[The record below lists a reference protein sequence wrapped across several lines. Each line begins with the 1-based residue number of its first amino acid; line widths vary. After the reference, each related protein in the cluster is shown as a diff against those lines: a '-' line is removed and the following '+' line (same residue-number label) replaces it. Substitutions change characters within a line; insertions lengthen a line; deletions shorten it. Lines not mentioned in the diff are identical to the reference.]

1 MNGGFIMEDKKVQ
14 ELVKECVQLID
25 SSETYEQGLNRV
37 CEKYD
42 IPYEEIFIPKSAR
55 VNLDDVGQT
64 SDELLDTLTFANNQS
79 AVVELFT
86 GLQQSINKI
95 NTDLVSSSI
104 ASSTGVVNQNPQLHG
119 FIFEE
124 IHAAV
129 FNMRARMAGKPY
141 IALVLKPRP
150 GQTYAKNSVDILIV
164 NSNTHEKL
172 QQYQLKCCATSDATI
187 QAISNGDYRNQRL
200 LVADGQ
206 AADVKKAF
214 PGKTVTTHLEYDGIS
229 SNPLTHAK
237 AKELQNAIQSGRW
250 DAINWN
256 EYSTNDLFYAG
267 LESLKTPVL
276 IDVIMRTVVGVGVKV
291 TGHTDESWSEV
302 FKRIG
307 IGVLD
312 DTSKLALTTA
322 AQIVIKKELVD
333 TVVGNLTASQIYAV
347 VSLAVDT
354 VKEIV
359 KVAEGKQD
367 INQAV
372 DHVAKKAVVAAAQL
386 AGGAGGATLG
396 GLTGGPIGAK
406 IGLVIGS
413 TTCGLLADKAYD
425 YVESKIEEF
434 TSENNENKVKV
445 PLHEKLSEKNLALN

>member
-1 MNGGFIMEDKKVQ
+1 MEEKKVQ

-25 SSETYEQGLNRV
+25 NSETYEEGLNKV

-42 IPYEEIFIPKSAR
+42 IPYEEMFVPKDAR
-55 VNLDDVGQT
+55 VNLDVVGKT
-64 SDELLDTLTFANNQS
+64 SDELLDVISFANNQA
-79 AVVELFT
+79 AVMELFT
-86 GLQQSINKI
+86 GLQQNINRI
-95 NTDLVSSSI
+95 NTDLVSASI
-104 ASSTGVVNQNPQLHG
+104 ASSTGIVNQNPQLHG

-141 IALVLKPRP
+141 VALVLKPRP

-164 NSNTHEKL
+164 NSKTHEKL
-172 QQYQLKCCATSDATI
+172 QQYQLKCCANSDATI

-214 PGKTVTTHLEYDGIS
+214 PGKTVTTHLDYDGIS
-229 SNPLTHAK
+229 SNPLSHAK
-237 AKELQNAIQSGRW
+237 AKEMQNAIQSGNW
-250 DAINWN
+250 DSINWN
-256 EYSTNDLFYAG
+256 EYSTSDLFYAG

-276 IDVIMRTVVGVGVKV
+276 IDVLMRTIVGVGIKV
-291 TGHTDESWSEV
+291 TGHTDETWGEV
-302 FKRIG
+302 LKKIG
-307 IGVLD
+307 LGVLD

-322 AQIVIKKELVD
+322 AQMVIKKELAD
-333 TVVGNLTASQIYAV
+333 TVVGNLTAPQIYAI

-386 AGGAGGATLG
+386 AGGAGGAALG
-396 GLTGGPIGAK
+396 AWIGGPVGAK
-406 IGLVIGS
+406 VGYVIGS
-413 TTCGLLADKAYD
+413 AGCGILADKAYD
-425 YVESKIEEF
+425 YVEKKIEEH
-434 TSENNENKVKV
+434 TSADKEENNVKI
-445 PLHEKLSEKNLALN
+445 PLHEKLAEKNLALN

>member
-1 MNGGFIMEDKKVQ
+1 M
-14 ELVKECVQLID
+14 
-25 SSETYEQGLNRV
+25 
-37 CEKYD
+37 
-42 IPYEEIFIPKSAR
+42 
-55 VNLDDVGQT
+55 
-64 SDELLDTLTFANNQS
+64 
-79 AVVELFT
+79 
-86 GLQQSINKI
+86 
-95 NTDLVSSSI
+95 
-104 ASSTGVVNQNPQLHG
+104 
-119 FIFEE
+119 
-124 IHAAV
+124 
-129 FNMRARMAGKPY
+129 
-141 IALVLKPRP
+141 
-150 GQTYAKNSVDILIV
+150 
-164 NSNTHEKL
+164 
-172 QQYQLKCCATSDATI
+172 
-187 QAISNGDYRNQRL
+187 
-200 LVADGQ
+200 
-206 AADVKKAF
+206 
-214 PGKTVTTHLEYDGIS
+214 EYDGIS

-322 AQIVIKKELVD
+322 AQIVIKKELAD

-396 GLTGGPIGAK
+396 GLIGGPIGAQ
-406 IGLVIGS
+406 
-413 TTCGLLADKAYD
+413 
-425 YVESKIEEF
+425 IE
-434 TSENNENKVKV
+434 
-445 PLHEKLSEKNLALN
+445 

>member
-1 MNGGFIMEDKKVQ
+1 MEEKKVQ

-25 SSETYEQGLNRV
+25 NSDTYEEGLNKV

-42 IPYEEIFIPKSAR
+42 IPYDEMFLLEKER
-55 VNLDDVGQT
+55 VNLDVDGKN
-64 SDELLDTLTFANNQS
+64 SDELLNVISFANNQT
-79 AVVELFT
+79 AVMELFT
-86 GLQQSINKI
+86 GLEQNINKI
-95 NTDLVSSSI
+95 NTDLVSATI
-104 ASSTGVVNQNPQLHG
+104 ASSTGVVNQNPHLHG

-141 IALVLKPRP
+141 VALVLKPRV
-150 GQTYAKNSVDILIV
+150 GQTYAKNSVDILII
-164 NSNTHEKL
+164 NSKTHEKL
-172 QQYQLKCCATSDATI
+172 QQYQLKCCVNSDATI

-214 PGKTVTTHLEYDGIS
+214 PGKTVTTHLDYDGIS

-237 AKELQNAIQSGRW
+237 AKEMQNAIQSGNW

-256 EYSTNDLFYAG
+256 EYSTSDLFFAG

-276 IDVIMRTVVGVGVKV
+276 IDVLMRTIVGVGVKAA
-291 TGHTDESWSEV
+291 GYSDETWGEV
-302 FKRIG
+302 VKKIG

-322 AQIVIKKELVD
+322 VQIVIKKELAD
-333 TVVGNLTASQIYAV
+333 TVVGNLTASQIYV
-347 VSLAVDT
+347 GVSLAVDT
-354 VKEIV
+354 AKEIV

-372 DHVAKKAVVAAAQL
+372 EHVAKKTVVAGAKL

-396 GLTGGPIGAK
+396 AWIGGPVGAK
-406 IGLVIGS
+406 IGCVIG
-413 TTCGLLADKAYD
+413 TTGCGILADKAYD
-425 YVESKIEEF
+425 IVENKIEEF
-434 TSENNENKVKV
+434 VPDNKENKAKV
-445 PLHEKLSEKNLALN
+445 PLRDKLVENNLALN